1 MSEKEREFLN
11 YMFEQLTGSIYTKS
25 GTLWIEEYMDKCMN
39 LLITIK
45 SNVECI
51 KEYYG
56 NIPQKDMEYTI
67 FMAIIDITL
76 HIDTSKIT
84 NVANYYLHNMVN
96 VEVCC

>member
-1 MSEKEREFLN
+1 MSEKEIEFLN
-11 YMFEQLTGSIYTKS
+11 YMFKQLTGSIYTKS
-25 GTLWIEEYMDKCMN
+25 GKLWIDEYADKCTTM
-39 LLITIK
+39 LMTMK

-67 FMAIIDITL
+67 FMAIINITL
-76 HIDTSKIT
+76 HIDTSKIP
-84 NVANYYLHNMVN
+84 NVANYYLHNMIN